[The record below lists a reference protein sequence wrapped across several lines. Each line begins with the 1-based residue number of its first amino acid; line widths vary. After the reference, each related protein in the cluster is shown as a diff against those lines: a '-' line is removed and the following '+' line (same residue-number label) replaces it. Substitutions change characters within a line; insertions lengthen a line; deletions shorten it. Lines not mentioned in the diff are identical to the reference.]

1 MICKKIYISNRFI
14 TIGLKKNIF
23 VVDDEY
29 EIVELL
35 KAVLEAENFNVI
47 TANNGAEALEK
58 LKKTKPDLILLDMMM
73 PGLTGRQVRDRIR
86 KNPKTKNI
94 KIIFV
99 TVIKMADLGKE
110 ILEDVNVSD
119 YITKPFD
126 IKDLVRRVK
135 IALDL
140 MKE

>member
-1 MICKKIYISNRFI
+1 M
-14 TIGLKKNIF
+14 KKNIF